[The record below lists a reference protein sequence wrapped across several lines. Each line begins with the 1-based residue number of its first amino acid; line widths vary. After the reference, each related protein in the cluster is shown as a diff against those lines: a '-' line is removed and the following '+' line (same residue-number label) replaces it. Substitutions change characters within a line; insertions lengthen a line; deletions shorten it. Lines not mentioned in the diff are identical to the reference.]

1 MKKIFTLFAAAAT
14 AISVSAEVKTVD
26 VSITWPMAKAVETT
40 DPDTGESK
48 TSYSND
54 LTPVITAGYAEYMT
68 VGEPVLGSEIAWGTP
83 RNTNGMIEALVQPT
97 EQVKAATEGHSLS
110 FVVAP
115 NAGYTFKATKLTLK
129 ANVIGT
135 GGGNYDLKYTV
146 GGNSNTLAEN
156 FHPNRNNED
165 NDYYSTLSYDL
176 TGAASESAL
185 DVTFMIY
192 NLANNKQMGFSDVV
206 ITGELTGDFPT
217 TEPTEPS
224 EPSTDALM
232 SWDFT
237 KWSEATVA
245 NLKAENSNWSD
256 IEKAEDTE
264 PTEKSKDN
272 CFWQVNREV
281 ISEEGYVTANN
292 VVIEELKGL
301 KYTNEKANRSLAI
314 AVNYGD
320 VDPSKDFGPYHG
332 PAYLWLGS
340 KEINYFVIPGVPAGA
355 TIKMGVESH
364 KISDPR
370 GVELSVGGETLKAP
384 NGSAVELPT
393 TYAEQ
398 EWLVP
403 ATAAASNDVQIYN
416 TNGCHIYFITVTG
429 DSSSSAISNVA
440 VDENAP
446 VEYYNL
452 QGVRVENPANGLYI
466 KRQGSSV
473 SKVIIR

>member
-26 VSITWPMAKAVETT
+26 VTITWPMAKSVES
-40 DPDTGESK
+40 TGDDGNPT
-48 TSYSND
+48 TSYAQD
-54 LTPVITAGYAEYMT
+54 LTPVITAGYAEYLT
-68 VGEPVLGSEIAWGTP
+68 VGEPVLGAQMDWKGARKTSD
-83 RNTNGMIEALVQPT
+83 MIETLVQPK
-97 EQVKAATEGHSLS
+97 EKVAAATEGHSLS
-110 FVVAP
+110 FIVTP
-115 NAGYTFKATKLTLK
+115 KAGYTFQATKFAFK
-129 ANVIGT
+129 ANVVGT
-135 GGGNYDLKYTV
+135 DGGKYDLSYTV
-146 GGNSNTLAEN
+146 GGNATSLAEA
-156 FHPNRNNED
+156 FHPNRNNEA
-165 NDYYSTLSYDL
+165 NDYYSNLSYDL
-176 TGAASESAL
+176 TGAASESAF
-185 DVTFMIY
+185 DATFMFY
-192 NLANNKQMGFSDVV
+192 DLANNKQMGFSDVV
-206 ITGELTGDFPT
+206 ITGQLTGDFPT

-237 KWSEATVA
+237 KWSEATIA
-245 NLKAENSNWSD
+245 NLKAGENWSD
-256 IEKAEDTE
+256 IEKADGSTDS
-264 PTEKSKDN
+264 TNGK
-272 CFWQVNREV
+272 CFWQVSYAEGKNA
-281 ISEEGYVTANN
+281 EGYLTANG

-301 KYTNEKANRSLAI
+301 VYTNEQANRSLAI
-314 AVNYGD
+314 ALDYPETSLGT
-320 VDPSKDFGPYHG
+320 YHG
-332 PAYLWLGS
+332 PTYLWLGS

-355 TIKMGVESH
+355 TIKMGIESH
-364 KISDPR
+364 KNTDAR
-370 GVELSVGGETLKAP
+370 GVELSVGGEVLKAP

-403 ATAAASNDVQIYN
+403 ATAAATNDIQITN

>member
-26 VSITWPMAKAVETT
+26 VTITWPMAKVVESTNDDGT
-40 DPDTGESK
+40 PK
-48 TSYSND
+48 TSYEYD
-54 LTPVITAGYAEYMT
+54 LAPVITAAYAEYLT
-68 VGEPVLGSEIAWGTP
+68 VGEPVLGTQMDW
-83 RNTNGMIEALVQPT
+83 NGARKTSDMIETLVQPK
-97 EQVKAATEGHSLS
+97 EKVAAATEGHSLS
-110 FVVAP
+110 FIVTP
-115 NAGYTFKATKLTLK
+115 KAGYTFQATKFAFK
-129 ANVIGT
+129 ANVVGT
-135 GGGNYDLKYTV
+135 DGGKYDLSYTV
-146 GGNSNTLAEN
+146 GGNATSLAEA
-156 FHPNRNNED
+156 FHPNRNNEA
-165 NDYYSTLSYDL
+165 NDYYSNLSYDL
-176 TGAASESAL
+176 TGAASESAF
-185 DVTFMIY
+185 DATFMFY
-192 NLANNKQMGFSDVV
+192 DLANNKQMGFSDVV
-206 ITGELTGDFPT
+206 ITGQLTGDFPT

-256 IEKAEDTE
+256 IEKADDTE

-272 CFWQVNREV
+272 CFWQVDCKV

-301 KYTNEKANRSLAI
+301 KYTNEKSNRSLAI

-355 TIKMGVESH
+355 TIKMGIESH

-403 ATAAASNDVQIYN
+403 ATAAATNDVQIYN

>member
-146 GGNSNTLAEN
+146 SGNSNTLAEN

-237 KWSEATVA
+237 KWSEATIA
-245 NLKAENSNWSD
+245 NLKAGENWSD
-256 IEKAEDTE
+256 VEKANGEN
-264 PTEKSKDN
+264 PTDGK
-272 CFWQVNREV
+272 CFWQVSYAEGKNA
-281 ISEEGYVTANN
+281 EGYLTANG

-301 KYTNEKANRSLAI
+301 VYTNEQANRSLAI
-314 AVNYGD
+314 ALDYPETSLGT
-320 VDPSKDFGPYHG
+320 YHG
-332 PAYLWLGS
+332 PTYLWLGS

-364 KISDPR
+364 KNTDAR
-370 GVELSVGGETLKAP
+370 GVELSVNGETLKAP

-403 ATAAASNDVQIYN
+403 ATAAATNDVQIYN

-429 DSSSSAISNVA
+429 DSSTSAISNVA

>member
-40 DPDTGESK
+40 DPDTGEPK

-68 VGEPVLGSEIAWGTP
+68 VGEPVLGSEIAWGNP

-110 FVVAP
+110 FVVTP

-135 GGGNYDLKYTV
+135 GGGNYDLTYTV
-146 GGNSNTLAEN
+146 GGNPNTLAEN

-245 NLKAENSNWSD
+245 NLKAGSNWSD
-256 IEKAEDTE
+256 IEKADDTE
-264 PTEKSKDN
+264 PTEATKDN
-272 CFWQVNREV
+272 CFWQVSYAEGKNA
-281 ISEEGYVTANN
+281 EGYLTAND

-301 KYTNEKANRSLAI
+301 VYTNEKTNRSLAI
-314 AVNYGD
+314 AVNYPETSLGT
-320 VDPSKDFGPYHG
+320 YHG

-364 KISDPR
+364 KNTDAR
-370 GVELSVGGETLKAP
+370 GVELSVNGETLKAP

-403 ATAAASNDVQIYN
+403 ATAAATNDVQIYN

-429 DSSSSAISNVA
+429 DSSTSAISNVA

>member
-1 MKKIFTLFAAAAT
+1 MKKIFTLFAAAVISLSASADVIYSWSSEGPEAVKQIGGTAT
-14 AISVSAEVKTVD
+14 AKIDEARVNYANSINGTTYYTICLCGKKSTYPESAYVNIALDQALAEGDVISVTAYRNKNEVGKSVTVEFLFD
-26 VSITWPMAKAVETT
+26 GNVENSIA
-40 DPDTGESK
+40 S
-48 TSYSND
+48 
-54 LTPVITAGYAEYMT
+54 
-68 VGEPVLGSEIAWGTP
+68 
-83 RNTNGMIEALVQPT
+83 T
-97 EQVKAATEGHSLS
+97 EQFANIHPDGEADPAPSTQTFTVPASAAGCKS
-110 FVVAP
+110 FDMTRGS
-115 NAGYTFKATKLTLK
+115 AGTNLFITKLEITR
-129 ANVIGT
+129 
-135 GGGNYDLKYTV
+135 GG
-146 GGNSNTLAEN
+146 A
-156 FHPNRNNED
+156 
-165 NDYYSTLSYDL
+165 
-176 TGAASESAL
+176 
-185 DVTFMIY
+185 
-192 NLANNKQMGFSDVV
+192 
-206 ITGELTGDFPT
+206 GE
-217 TEPTEPS
+217 EPS

-256 IEKAEDTE
+256 IEKADADA
-264 PTEKSKDN
+264 PTELSKDN
-272 CFWQVNREV
+272 CFWQVDREV

-340 KEINYFVIPGVPAGA
+340 KEINYFVIPAVPAGA

-364 KISDPR
+364 KLSDAR
-370 GVELSVGGETLKAP
+370 GVELSVGGEALNAP
-384 NGSAVELPT
+384 NGSAVEPPT
-393 TYAEQ
+393 TYTEQ

-403 ATAAASNDVQIYN
+403 ATAAATNDVQITN

-429 DSSSSAISNVA
+429 DSSTSAIKTIA